1 MHSILLSR
9 IILRKYGNR
18 SVSSAFLPAGGQVLP
33 TISPIASQRIGAL
46 QFLGTLQGRS
56 FMDREPAPSATIRL
70 INVKKHFKDRDVEA
84 LGGVDLEVAKGE
96 FVTLIGPSGSGKSTL
111 LELLGDIGDEG
122 GPSKGEILIEEKTP
136 QELRQARGYG
146 IVFQDST
153 LFPWYRV
160 LENCLLPFRIAKS
173 SLPEKEQRK
182 RIESLLEMVG
192 LDRKFWSYY
201 PKELS
206 GGMQQRVAIVRAL
219 ALDPPLLLMDEP
231 FGALDDL
238 TRKSMQMLL
247 LDIWAKTGKTILMVT
262 HSISEA
268 CFMSDRVIVLSH
280 RPGRIVRIVPIPLD
294 RPRERSMTETKAFP
308 RICGMV
314 REALGSGEKLEEDTS
329 IKE

>member
-1 MHSILLSR
+1 M
-9 IILRKYGNR
+9 NQE
-18 SVSSAFLPAGGQVLP
+18 ATLP
-33 TISPIASQRIGAL
+33 I
-46 QFLGTLQGRS
+46 
-56 FMDREPAPSATIRL
+56 TIRFV
-70 INVKKHFKDRDVEA
+70 NVKKHFKDRDVEA
-84 LGGVDLEVAKGE
+84 LGGIDLEVAQGE
-96 FVTLIGPSGSGKSTL
+96 FITLIGPSGSGKSTL

-122 GPSKGEILIEEKTP
+122 GPTEGLIVIDGKTP
-136 QELRQARGYG
+136 EVLRRERGYG
-146 IVFQDST
+146 IVFQEST

-160 LENCLLPFRIAKS
+160 FENAILPFQIARSKIS
-173 SLPEKEQRK
+173 KEDQVR
-182 RIESLLEMVG
+182 RIESLLEMVD

-247 LDIWAKTGKTILMVT
+247 LDIWAKTQKTILMVT

-268 CFMSDRVIVLSH
+268 CFMSDRVVVLSR
-280 RPGRIVRIVPIPLD
+280 RPGRITRIVTIPLD
-294 RPRERSMTETKAFP
+294 RPRDRSMTDTKAFA

-314 REALGSGEKLEEDTS
+314 REALGSGGGLEEDTS

>member
-1 MHSILLSR
+1 M
-9 IILRKYGNR
+9 
-18 SVSSAFLPAGGQVLP
+18 
-33 TISPIASQRIGAL
+33 GAL
-46 QFLGTLQGRS
+46 QIFQEGRTRMNPDS
-56 FMDREPAPSATIRL
+56 TPPVAIRL
-70 INVKKHFKDRDVEA
+70 NNVKKHFKDRDVEA
-84 LGGVDLEVAKGE
+84 LGGINLEVAQGE
-96 FVTLIGPSGSGKSTL
+96 FITLIGPSGSGKSTL

-122 GPSKGEILIEEKTP
+122 GPSEGDILIEEKTP

-160 LENCLLPFRIAKS
+160 FENCLLPFRIAKS
-173 SLPEKEQRK
+173 EIPEEEQTK
-182 RIESLLEMVG
+182 RIELLLEMVG

-247 LDIWAKTGKTILMVT
+247 LGIWAKTRKTILMVT
-262 HSISEA
+262 HSITEA
-268 CFMSDRVIVLSH
+268 CFMSDRVVVLSH
-280 RPGRIVRIVPIPLD
+280 RPGRIVRILSIPLD
-294 RPRERSMTETKAFP
+294 RPRERSMTETKAFA
-308 RICGMV
+308 RICAMV
-314 REALGSGEKLEEDTS
+314 REALGAGEPEEDAS
-329 IKE
+329 IKV

>member
-1 MHSILLSR
+1 M
-9 IILRKYGNR
+9 NQEA
-18 SVSSAFLPAGGQVLP
+18 VSPVA
-33 TISPIASQRIGAL
+33 
-46 QFLGTLQGRS
+46 
-56 FMDREPAPSATIRL
+56 IRFV
-70 INVKKHFKDRDVEA
+70 NVRKHFRDRDVEA
-84 LGGVDLEVAKGE
+84 LGGIDLEVFQGE
-96 FVTLIGPSGSGKSTL
+96 LVSLIGPSGSGKSTL

-122 GPSKGEILIEEKTP
+122 GPTEGTIFIDGKTP
-136 QELRQARGYG
+136 EELRRGRGYG
-146 IVFQDST
+146 IVFQEST

-160 LENCLLPFRIAKS
+160 FENCLLPFRIAKS
-173 SLPEKEQRK
+173 RLPREEQIH
-182 RIESLLEMVG
+182 RIETLLEMVE

-247 LDIWAKTGKTILMVT
+247 LGIWAKTQKTILMVT

-268 CFMSDRVIVLSH
+268 CFMSDRVVVLSH
-280 RPGRIVRIVPIPLD
+280 RPGRISRIINIPLH
-294 RPRERSMTETKAFP
+294 RPRDRMMVETKAFG

-314 REALGSGEKLEEDTS
+314 REALGSGSLSEEDGS

>member
-1 MHSILLSR
+1 MHQEST
-9 IILRKYGNR
+9 
-18 SVSSAFLPAGGQVLP
+18 P
-33 TISPIASQRIGAL
+33 PIA
-46 QFLGTLQGRS
+46 
-56 FMDREPAPSATIRL
+56 IRL
-70 INVKKHFKDRDVEA
+70 VNVKKHFKDRDVEA
-84 LGGVDLEVAKGE
+84 LGGVNLAVAQGE
-96 FVTLIGPSGSGKSTL
+96 LISLIGPSGSGKSTL

-122 GPSKGEILIEEKTP
+122 GATEGEILIDEKTP
-136 QELRQARGYG
+136 QELRRSRGYG

-160 LENCLLPFRIAKS
+160 FENCLLPFRIAKS
-173 SLPEKEQRK
+173 ELPKVEQTK
-182 RIESLLEMVG
+182 RIESLLGMVD
-192 LDRKFWSYY
+192 LDRKFWPYY

-247 LDIWAKTGKTILMVT
+247 LDIWSKTKKTIIMVT

-268 CFMSDRVIVLSH
+268 CFMSDRVGVLSH
-280 RPGRIVRIVPIPLD
+280 RPGRIVRIVSIPLD
-294 RPRERSMTETKAFP
+294 RPRDLSMTETKAFA

-314 REALGSGEKLEEDTS
+314 REALGSGGDLEEDES
-329 IKE
+329 IKV

>member
-1 MHSILLSR
+1 M
-9 IILRKYGNR
+9 NQE
-18 SVSSAFLPAGGQVLP
+18 SVSPVA
-33 TISPIASQRIGAL
+33 
-46 QFLGTLQGRS
+46 
-56 FMDREPAPSATIRL
+56 IRF
-70 INVKKHFKDRDVEA
+70 VDVRKHFRDRDVEA
-84 LGGVDLEVAKGE
+84 LGGIDLEIIQGE
-96 FVTLIGPSGSGKSTL
+96 LVSLIGPSGSGKSTL

-122 GPSKGEILIEEKTP
+122 GPTEGTIFIDGKTP
-136 QELRQARGYG
+136 EELRRGRGYG
-146 IVFQDST
+146 IVFQEST

-160 LENCLLPFRIAKS
+160 FENCLLPFQIAKS
-173 SLPEKEQRK
+173 QLPKEEKVR
-182 RIESLLEMVG
+182 RIETLLEMVE

-238 TRKSMQMLL
+238 TRKSMQMLML
-247 LDIWAKTGKTILMVT
+247 GIWAKTQKTILMVT

-268 CFMSDRVIVLSH
+268 CFMSDRVVVLSH
-280 RPGRIVRIVPIPLD
+280 RPGRISRIINIPLH
-294 RPRERSMTETKAFP
+294 RPRDRMMVETKAFG

-314 REALGSGEKLEEDTS
+314 REVLGSGGTLEEDGS

>member
-1 MHSILLSR
+1 M
-9 IILRKYGNR
+9 NQD
-18 SVSSAFLPAGGQVLP
+18 ATP
-33 TISPIASQRIGAL
+33 PI
-46 QFLGTLQGRS
+46 
-56 FMDREPAPSATIRL
+56 TIRL
-70 INVKKHFKDRDVEA
+70 VNVKKHFKDRDVEA
-84 LGGVDLEVAKGE
+84 LGGIDLEVVQGE

-122 GPSKGEILIEEKTP
+122 GPTEGRILIDGKTP
-136 QELRQARGYG
+136 EQLRRERGYG
-146 IVFQDST
+146 IVFQEST

-160 LENCLLPFRIAKS
+160 FENAILPFQISKS
-173 SLPEKEQRK
+173 KIPNEEQIGRT
-182 RIESLLEMVG
+182 EMLLEMVG
-192 LDRKFWSYY
+192 LDRRFWSYY

-247 LDIWAKTGKTILMVT
+247 LDIWSKTKKTILMVT

-268 CFMSDRVIVLSH
+268 CFMSDRVVVLSH
-280 RPGRIVRIVPIPLD
+280 RPGRITRIITIPLD
-294 RPRERSMTETKAFP
+294 RPRERSMTDTKAFV

-314 REALGSGEKLEEDTS
+314 REALGSGGALEEDSS

>member
-1 MHSILLSR
+1 MTEEAAPP
-9 IILRKYGNR
+9 II
-18 SVSSAFLPAGGQVLP
+18 
-33 TISPIASQRIGAL
+33 
-46 QFLGTLQGRS
+46 
-56 FMDREPAPSATIRL
+56 IRFV
-70 INVKKHFKDRDVEA
+70 NVKKHFKDRDVEA
-84 LGGVDLEVAKGE
+84 LGGIDLEVAQGE
-96 FVTLIGPSGSGKSTL
+96 FITLIGPSGSGKSTL

-122 GPSKGEILIEEKTP
+122 GPTEGCILIDGKTP
-136 QELRQARGYG
+136 EQLRRERGYG
-146 IVFQDST
+146 IVFQEST

-160 LENCLLPFRIAKS
+160 FENAILPFQISKS
-173 SLPEKEQRK
+173 KIPKEEQ
-182 RIESLLEMVG
+182 IGHTEMLLEMVG
-192 LDRKFWSYY
+192 LDRRFWSYY

-247 LDIWAKTGKTILMVT
+247 LDIWSRTKKTILMVT

-268 CFMSDRVIVLSH
+268 CFMSDRVVVLSH
-280 RPGRIVRIVPIPLD
+280 RPGRITRIITIPLD
-294 RPRERSMTETKAFP
+294 RPRERSMTDTKAFV

-314 REALGSGEKLEEDTS
+314 REALGSGGALEEDTS

>member
-1 MHSILLSR
+1 M
-9 IILRKYGNR
+9 NQE
-18 SVSSAFLPAGGQVLP
+18 SVSPVA
-33 TISPIASQRIGAL
+33 
-46 QFLGTLQGRS
+46 
-56 FMDREPAPSATIRL
+56 IRF
-70 INVKKHFKDRDVEA
+70 VDVRKHFRDRDVEA
-84 LGGVDLEVAKGE
+84 LGGIDLEIFQGE
-96 FVTLIGPSGSGKSTL
+96 LVSLIGPSGSGKSTL

-122 GPSKGEILIEEKTP
+122 GPTEGTIFIDGKTP
-136 QELRQARGYG
+136 EELRRGRGYG
-146 IVFQDST
+146 IVFQEST

-160 LENCLLPFRIAKS
+160 FENCLLPFRIAKS
-173 SLPEKEQRK
+173 RLPREEQIH
-182 RIESLLEMVG
+182 RIETLLEMVE

-247 LDIWAKTGKTILMVT
+247 LGIWAKTQKTILMVT

-268 CFMSDRVIVLSH
+268 CFMSDRVVVLSH
-280 RPGRIVRIVPIPLD
+280 RPGRISRIINIPLH
-294 RPRERSMTETKAFP
+294 RPRDRMMVETKAFG

-314 REALGSGEKLEEDTS
+314 REVLGSGGTLEEDSS

>member
-1 MHSILLSR
+1 MNQQAS
-9 IILRKYGNR
+9 
-18 SVSSAFLPAGGQVLP
+18 
-33 TISPIASQRIGAL
+33 SPIA
-46 QFLGTLQGRS
+46 
-56 FMDREPAPSATIRL
+56 IRF
-70 INVKKHFKDRDVEA
+70 INVRKHFKDRDVEA
-84 LGGVDLEVAKGE
+84 LGGIDLEVARGE
-96 FVTLIGPSGSGKSTL
+96 FVTIIGPSGSGKSTL

-122 GPSKGEILIEEKTP
+122 GPSEGKILIDGKTP
-136 QELRQARGYG
+136 EELRRERGYG
-146 IVFQDST
+146 IVFQEST

-160 LENCLLPFRIAKS
+160 FENAILPFQMAKS
-173 SLPEKEQRK
+173 KSPRDQQVR
-182 RIESLLEMVG
+182 RIESLLEMVD
-192 LDRKFWSYY
+192 LDRKFWPYY

-247 LDIWAKTGKTILMVT
+247 LDIWAKTRKTILMVT

-268 CFMSDRVIVLSH
+268 CFMSDRVVVLSR
-280 RPGRIVRIVPIPLD
+280 RPGRINRIVTIPLG
-294 RPRERSMTETKAFP
+294 RPRERSMTETKAFS

-314 REALGSGEKLEEDTS
+314 REALGSGGGLAEDTS

>member
-1 MHSILLSR
+1 M
-9 IILRKYGNR
+9 NQD
-18 SVSSAFLPAGGQVLP
+18 A
-33 TISPIASQRIGAL
+33 SPPI
-46 QFLGTLQGRS
+46 
-56 FMDREPAPSATIRL
+56 TIRFV
-70 INVKKHFKDRDVEA
+70 NVKKHFKDRDVEA
-84 LGGVDLEVAKGE
+84 LGGIDLEVTQGE

-122 GPSKGEILIEEKTP
+122 GPTEGNILIDGKTP
-136 QELRQARGYG
+136 EQLRRERGYG
-146 IVFQDST
+146 IVFQEST

-160 LENCLLPFRIAKS
+160 FENALLPFQITRSRIPKD
-173 SLPEKEQRK
+173 KQTH
-182 RIESLLEMVG
+182 RIESLLEMVD
-192 LDRKFWSYY
+192 LDKKFWSYY

-247 LDIWAKTGKTILMVT
+247 LDIWSKTKKTILMVT

-268 CFMSDRVIVLSH
+268 CFMSDRVVVLSH
-280 RPGRIVRIVPIPLD
+280 RPGRITRIIAIPLD
-294 RPRERSMTETKAFP
+294 RPRERSMTDTKAFV

-314 REALGSGEKLEEDTS
+314 REALGSGGAPGEDTA

>member
-1 MHSILLSR
+1 M
-9 IILRKYGNR
+9 NQD
-18 SVSSAFLPAGGQVLP
+18 ATP
-33 TISPIASQRIGAL
+33 PI
-46 QFLGTLQGRS
+46 
-56 FMDREPAPSATIRL
+56 TIRFV
-70 INVKKHFKDRDVEA
+70 NVKKHFKDRDVEA
-84 LGGVDLEVAKGE
+84 LGGIDLEVVQGE

-122 GPSKGEILIEEKTP
+122 GPTEGRILIDGKTP
-136 QELRQARGYG
+136 EQLRRERGYG
-146 IVFQDST
+146 IVFQEST

-160 LENCLLPFRIAKS
+160 FENAILPFQISKS
-173 SLPEKEQRK
+173 KIPNEEQIGRT
-182 RIESLLEMVG
+182 EMLLEMVG
-192 LDRKFWSYY
+192 LDRRFWSYY

-247 LDIWAKTGKTILMVT
+247 LDIWSKTKKTILMVT

-268 CFMSDRVIVLSH
+268 CFMSDRVVVLSH
-280 RPGRIVRIVPIPLD
+280 RPGRITRMITIPLD
-294 RPRERSMTETKAFP
+294 RPRERSMTDTKAFV

-314 REALGSGEKLEEDTS
+314 REALGSGGALEEDSS

>member
-1 MHSILLSR
+1 M
-9 IILRKYGNR
+9 
-18 SVSSAFLPAGGQVLP
+18 PP
-33 TISPIASQRIGAL
+33 
-46 QFLGTLQGRS
+46 
-56 FMDREPAPSATIRL
+56 DATPPVAIRL

-84 LGGVDLEVAKGE
+84 LGGINLEVARAE
-96 FVTLIGPSGSGKSTL
+96 FITLIGPSGSGKSTL

-122 GPSKGEILIEEKTP
+122 GPSEGEILIEGKTP

-146 IVFQDST
+146 IVFQDSI

-160 LENCLLPFRIAKS
+160 FENCLLPFRIAKS
-173 SLPEKEQRK
+173 EIPEKEQTK

-192 LDRKFWSYY
+192 LDKKFWPYY

-247 LDIWAKTGKTILMVT
+247 LDIWAKTLKTIVMVT

-268 CFMSDRVIVLSH
+268 CFMSDRVVVLSH
-280 RPGRIVRIVPIPLD
+280 RPGRIVRMISIPLD
-294 RPRERSMTETKAFP
+294 RPRDRSTTETKAFA

-314 REALGSGEKLEEDTS
+314 REALGSGGGLEEDAS

>member
-1 MHSILLSR
+1 M
-9 IILRKYGNR
+9 NQD
-18 SVSSAFLPAGGQVLP
+18 ATPP
-33 TISPIASQRIGAL
+33 IS
-46 QFLGTLQGRS
+46 
-56 FMDREPAPSATIRL
+56 IRL
-70 INVKKHFKDRDVEA
+70 VNVKKHFKDRDVEA
-84 LGGVDLEVAKGE
+84 LGGIDLEVVQGE

-122 GPSKGEILIEEKTP
+122 GPTEGRILIDGKTP
-136 QELRQARGYG
+136 EQLRRERGYG
-146 IVFQDST
+146 IVFQEST

-160 LENCLLPFRIAKS
+160 FENAILPFQISKS
-173 SLPEKEQRK
+173 KIPSEAQMGRTEM
-182 RIESLLEMVG
+182 LLEMVG
-192 LDRKFWSYY
+192 LDRRFWSYY

-247 LDIWAKTGKTILMVT
+247 LDIWSKTKKTILMVT

-268 CFMSDRVIVLSH
+268 CFMSDRVVVLSH
-280 RPGRIVRIVPIPLD
+280 RPGRITRIITIPLD
-294 RPRERSMTETKAFP
+294 RPRERSMTDTKAFV

-314 REALGSGEKLEEDTS
+314 REALGSGGALEEDTS

>member
-1 MHSILLSR
+1 MRPEST
-9 IILRKYGNR
+9 
-18 SVSSAFLPAGGQVLP
+18 P
-33 TISPIASQRIGAL
+33 PI
-46 QFLGTLQGRS
+46 
-56 FMDREPAPSATIRL
+56 TIRL
-70 INVKKHFKDRDVEA
+70 INVKKYFKDRDVEA
-84 LGGVDLEVAKGE
+84 LAGINLQVARGE
-96 FVTLIGPSGSGKSTL
+96 FISLIGPSGSGKSTL

-122 GPSKGEILIEEKTP
+122 GPTEGEILIEGKTP
-136 QELRQARGYG
+136 QELRRSRGYG

-160 LENCLLPFRIAKS
+160 FENCLLPFRIAKS
-173 SLPEKEQRK
+173 GLPKQEQVK

-201 PKELS
+201 TKELS

-247 LDIWAKTGKTILMVT
+247 LDIWSRTRKTIIMVT

-268 CFMSDRVIVLSH
+268 CFMSDRVVVLSH
-280 RPGRIVRIVPIPLD
+280 RPGRINRIVAIPLD
-294 RPRERSMTETKAFP
+294 RPRDRSMTETKAFA

-314 REALGSGEKLEEDTS
+314 REALGSGGGLEEDAS
-329 IKE
+329 IRE

>member
-1 MHSILLSR
+1 MNQEATPSI
-9 IILRKYGNR
+9 
-18 SVSSAFLPAGGQVLP
+18 
-33 TISPIASQRIGAL
+33 
-46 QFLGTLQGRS
+46 
-56 FMDREPAPSATIRL
+56 TIRFV
-70 INVKKHFKDRDVEA
+70 NVKKHFKDRDVEA
-84 LGGVDLEVAKGE
+84 LGGIDLEVAQGE
-96 FVTLIGPSGSGKSTL
+96 FITLIGPSGSGKSTL

-122 GPSKGEILIEEKTP
+122 GPTEGTILIDGKTP
-136 QELRQARGYG
+136 EQLRRERGYG
-146 IVFQDST
+146 IVFQEST

-160 LENCLLPFRIAKS
+160 FENAILPFQISRSKIS
-173 SLPEKEQRK
+173 KEEQIGRT
-182 RIESLLEMVG
+182 EMLLEMVG
-192 LDRKFWSYY
+192 LDRRFWSYY

-247 LDIWAKTGKTILMVT
+247 LGIWSKTKKTILMVT

-268 CFMSDRVIVLSH
+268 CFMSDRVVVLSH
-280 RPGRIVRIVPIPLD
+280 RPGRITRVITIPLD
-294 RPRERSMTETKAFP
+294 RPRERSMTDTKAFV

-314 REALGSGEKLEEDTS
+314 REALGSGGALEEDTS

>member
-1 MHSILLSR
+1 MSEETS
-9 IILRKYGNR
+9 
-18 SVSSAFLPAGGQVLP
+18 
-33 TISPIASQRIGAL
+33 SPI
-46 QFLGTLQGRS
+46 
-56 FMDREPAPSATIRL
+56 TIRFV
-70 INVKKHFKDRDVEA
+70 NVKKHFKDRDVEA
-84 LGGVDLEVAKGE
+84 LGGIDLEVAQEE

-122 GPSKGEILIEEKTP
+122 GPTEGKILIDGKTP
-136 QELRQARGYG
+136 EELRRERGYG
-146 IVFQDST
+146 IVFQEST

-160 LENCLLPFRIAKS
+160 FENAILPFQIAKS
-173 SLPEKEQRK
+173 KIPKEEQVR
-182 RIESLLEMVG
+182 RTESLLEMVD

-201 PKELS
+201 PRELS

-247 LDIWAKTGKTILMVT
+247 LDIWAKTQKTILMVT

-268 CFMSDRVIVLSH
+268 CFMSDRVVVLSH
-280 RPGRIVRIVPIPLD
+280 RPGRITRIVTIPLD
-294 RPRERSMTETKAFP
+294 RPRERSMTETKAFT

-314 REALGSGEKLEEDTS
+314 RDALGSGGGLEEDTS